1 MMSMQHLLHESLWRD
16 DPQYDVG
23 TTPGV
28 ALRFARIRS
37 ICRNSDLTVEDI
49 RNLTPKFWEL
59 HRDLIS
65 TRDMTAW
72 IIVSVHFNLCIGTLS
87 IFSQNRPDLSRLIDK
102 LLRFEACGQFMLAE
116 VGHGLDARN
125 METTATLQ
133 SDGSFDLHTPRGGAA
148 KCMPPTSPQG
158 GVPLVAVVFARL
170 MVEGEDRGVKPFVVW
185 LSDSRQMYQGITSR
199 PLPTRTGCRPLDH
212 ALTTFNH
219 VRLRPEALLGSG
231 SKPKMERLDFFQQ
244 TWRVSVGTIA
254 LTLAAVSGLKICSYI
269 MAKYSQRR
277 TVPGGELGS
286 RTPILNFSTQRKPIV
301 RGWVFGII
309 FDGYGRWTVDNF
321 VNPDLPF
328 HIRHSFAATYKA
340 GVYHASR
347 AMTDIYE
354 RGGWQGLFGHNQMTE
369 IALISAGGATAEG
382 DVLVTCIRL
391 ASELLGRR
399 YSLPEPLDPSA
410 LLAKREHCLW
420 SEARDKVEAIGG
432 YKNHRSAEF
441 DRHILPLCKP
451 LIEATSQRLAY
462 DTAITGGVTRGIVDM
477 FERICVEEHADWYA
491 LQGLIVPKSFA
502 HDTAEAFEAITPVML
517 QHMEQGEEK
526 DYVSAPIVSDEA
538 WERFVQELPAYTHER
553 ASVGGYQ
560 PKL

>member
-1 MMSMQHLLHESLWRD
+1 MASMQPLLRQSLWKD
-16 DPQYDVG
+16 DPRYDVG
-23 TTPGV
+23 STPGV
-28 ALRFARIRS
+28 ALRFVRIRS
-37 ICRNSDLTVEDI
+37 ICQSSDLTVDDI

-87 IFSQNRPDLSRLIDK
+87 IFSQKRPDLSRLINK
-102 LLRFEACGQFMLAE
+102 LLNFEACGQFMLAE

-133 SDGSFDLHTPRGGAA
+133 SDGSFDLHTPRGAAA

-170 MVEGEDRGVKPFVVW
+170 VVKGEDRGVKPFVVW
-185 LSDSRQMYQGITSR
+185 LNDSRQMYQGITSR

-212 ALTTFNH
+212 AITTFNH
-219 VRLRPEALLGSG
+219 VRLPPEALLGSAT
-231 SKPKMERLDFFQQ
+231 SPKSERLDFFQQ

-254 LTLAAVSGLKICSYI
+254 LTLAAVSGLRICSHI

-277 TVPGGELGS
+277 TVPGGELAS
-286 RTPILNFSTQRKPIV
+286 RMPILNFSTQRKPIV
-301 RGWVFGII
+301 RGWVYGII
-309 FDGYGRWTVDNF
+309 FDNYGRWTVDKF
-321 VNPDLPF
+321 VKPNQPF
-328 HIRHSFAATYKA
+328 HIRHSYAATYKA

-347 AMTDIYE
+347 TMTDIYE

-391 ASELLGRR
+391 ASELLGNK
-399 YSLPEPLDPSA
+399 YTMPEPLYSST
-410 LLAKREHCLW
+410 LLAKRERYLW
-420 SEARDKVEAIGG
+420 DEAKNKVEAIGG
-432 YKNHRSAEF
+432 YKNHRSPEF

-451 LIEATSQRLAY
+451 LIEATSQRMAY
-462 DTAITGGVTRGIVDM
+462 DAAKSGRVSEQIVDM
-477 FERICVEEHADWYA
+477 FERICVEEHVDWYV
-491 LQGLIVPKSFA
+491 LQGLIASRTFT
-502 HDTAEAFEAITPVML
+502 HDTAEAFEAIVPVML
-517 QHMEQGEEK
+517 QHMEEGEEK
-526 DYVSAPIVSDEA
+526 DYISAPIVSDKA
-538 WERFVQELPAYTHER
+538 WEKFVQELPAYTD
-553 ASVGGYQ
+553 
-560 PKL
+560 